1 MPPIPPFDPDVAHAL
16 ATNPDV
22 VTTLRP
28 DEIAALRARSLPPSM
43 EEVTRSGRLVHS
55 AHQLDGPAG
64 DPLRVI
70 LLQPVARTGPV
81 PALVFAHGGG
91 LVVGGPYD
99 GIAALAA
106 LADETGVAVASVDY
120 RLAPEHRYPA
130 AVEDVYAALRWVADH
145 AGELEIDPDR
155 IILSGISAGGGL
167 AAATALL
174 ARDRGGPA
182 VFAQLLI
189 CPMLDDRN
197 QSRSGAQMVGRG
209 AWDREANETAWS
221 AYLGSDRTEVPI
233 YAAPARAED
242 LFGLP
247 PAFIDV
253 GSAETFRDECVAYA
267 DRLWQSGGDAELH
280 VWPGGAHGFDALVP
294 EALLSRDATL
304 ARARWL
310 TRVLAHAGR
319 TLAGI

>member
-22 VTTLRP
+22 VTILRS
-28 DEIAALRARSLPPSM
+28 DEIGALRTRTVTPSM
-43 EEVTRSGRLVHS
+43 AEITRNGRLQHS
-55 AHQLDGPAG
+55 AHTIHGPEG
-64 DPLRVI
+64 DELGVV
-70 LLQPVARTGPV
+70 LLLPADRTGPV
-81 PALVFAHGGG
+81 PVLLFAHGGG

-99 GIAALAA
+99 GLASLAA
-106 LADETGVAVASVDY
+106 LADEAGCAIASVDY

-130 AVEDVYAALRWVADH
+130 AVEDVYAALTWVAAH
-145 AGELEIDPDR
+145 APVLDVDPHR
-155 IILSGISAGGGL
+155 IILAGISAGGGL

-174 ARDRGGPA
+174 ARDRGGPEI
-182 VFAQLLI
+182 FAQLLV

-197 QSRSGAQMVGRG
+197 QTTSGVQMAGRG
-209 AWDREANETAWS
+209 AWDRDANETAWS

-233 YAAPARAED
+233 YAAPARAHD
-242 LFGLP
+242 LSRLP

-267 DRLWQSGGDAELH
+267 DRIWQSGGAAELH

-294 EALLSRDATL
+294 EALLSRDAAL

-310 TRVLAHAGR
+310 ARVLVHGRR

>member
-28 DEIAALRARSLPPSM
+28 DEIAALRTRSVVPSR
-43 EEVTRSGRLVHS
+43 EEITRSGRLEHS
-55 AHQLDGPAG
+55 EHMIDGPGG
-64 DPLRVI
+64 DLRIV
-70 LLQPVARTGPV
+70 LLLPAARTAPV
-81 PALVFAHGGG
+81 PVLLFAHGGG

-99 GIAALAA
+99 GMVPLAALAA
-106 LADETGVAVASVDY
+106 EAGFAIASVDY

-130 AVEDVYAALRWVADH
+130 AVEDVYAALGWVARQAATLDV
-145 AGELEIDPDR
+145 DPDR
-155 IILSGISAGGGL
+155 IILTGISAGGGL

-174 ARDRGGPA
+174 ARDRGGPG
-182 VFAQLLI
+182 VFAQLLV

-197 QSRSGAQMVGRG
+197 QTGSGTQMAGRG
-209 AWDREANETAWS
+209 AWDRDANETAWS
-221 AYLGSDRTEVPI
+221 AYLGPDRTEVPI

-242 LFGLP
+242 LSGLP

-267 DRLWQSGGDAELH
+267 DRIWQSGGDAELH

-294 EALLSRDATL
+294 DALLSRDA
-304 ARARWL
+304 ARARAHWL
-310 TRVLAHAGR
+310 ARVLAHGR
-319 TLAGI
+319 RALAGI